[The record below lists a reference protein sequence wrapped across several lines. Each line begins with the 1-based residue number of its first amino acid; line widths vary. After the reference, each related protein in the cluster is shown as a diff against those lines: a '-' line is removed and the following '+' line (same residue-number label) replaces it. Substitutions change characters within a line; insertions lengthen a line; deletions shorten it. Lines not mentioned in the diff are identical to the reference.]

1 MVQIGEVDRVKITA
15 LVVDD
20 AGYDTELWGE
30 FGLSLL
36 VEAERHGAELRLLV
50 DTGLTSKPLLHN
62 MKLLDVDPSKIDYIF
77 LTHCHYDHTGGLGG
91 VTEKTRKGVEIV
103 AHPEIF
109 RRCYVVRENMRY
121 IGVPER
127 SSRSTVEANGGS
139 WLLSREPFAFM
150 PGVMTTGEVQRVTS
164 YEPLENVH
172 IEVDEEMV
180 QDPELDDVSLIVNV
194 AGRGLV
200 IISGCSHA
208 GIVNIMKQ
216 AKRITGVEEIIG
228 VIGGFHLRVANE
240 EQLSKTVD
248 ELDAAET
255 VCAGH
260 CTGFEAMKSISDRM
274 GERFTLLQCG
284 TVIEFAADEG

>member
-36 VEAERHGAELRLLV
+36 VEAERQGTELRLLV

-62 MKLLDVDPSKIDYIF
+62 MKLLDVDPSKIEYIF

-91 VTEKTRKGVEIV
+91 VTEKTRKGIEIV

-109 RRCYVVRENMRY
+109 RRCYVIRQNMRY

-139 WLLSREPFAFM
+139 WLVSSEPFAFM
-150 PGVMTTGEVQRVTS
+150 LGVVTTGEVERVTS

-172 IEVDEEMV
+172 IEVDGEMV

-216 AKRITGVEEIIG
+216 ARRITGVEKIIG

-248 ELDAAET
+248 ELAAAET

-260 CTGFEAMKSISDRM
+260 CTGFEAMKRISDRM

>member
-36 VEAERHGAELRLLV
+36 VEAERQGTELRLLV

-62 MKLLDVDPSKIDYIF
+62 MKLLDVDPSKIEYIF

-109 RRCYVVRENMRY
+109 RRCYIIRENMRY

-150 PGVMTTGEVQRVTS
+150 PGVMTTGEVERVTS

-172 IEVDEEMV
+172 IEVDGEMV

-216 AKRITGVEEIIG
+216 ARRITGVEEIIG
-228 VIGGFHLRVANE
+228 VIGGFHLRVAKE

-248 ELDAAET
+248 ELGVAET

-260 CTGFEAMKSISDRM
+260 CTGFEAMKRISDRM

>member
-1 MVQIGEVDRVKITA
+1 MKITA

-36 VEAERHGAELRLLV
+36 VEAERQGTELRLLV

-62 MKLLDVDPSKIDYIF
+62 MKLLDVDPSKIEYIF

-109 RRCYVVRENMRY
+109 RRCYVIRENMRY

-150 PGVMTTGEVQRVTS
+150 PGVMTTGEVERVTS

-172 IEVDEEMV
+172 IEVDGEMV

-228 VIGGFHLRVANE
+228 VIGGFHLRVAKE

-260 CTGFEAMKSISDRM
+260 CTGFEAMKRISDRM

>member
-1 MVQIGEVDRVKITA
+1 MKITA

-109 RRCYVVRENMRY
+109 RRCYVVRQNMRY

>member
-62 MKLLDVDPSKIDYIF
+62 MKLLDVDPSKIEYIF

-109 RRCYVVRENMRY
+109 RRCYVVRQNMRY

-216 AKRITGVEEIIG
+216 ARRITGVEEIIG

-260 CTGFEAMKSISDRM
+260 CTGFEAMKRISDRM

>member
-1 MVQIGEVDRVKITA
+1 MKITA

-36 VEAERHGAELRLLV
+36 VEAERQGTELRLLV

-109 RRCYVVRENMRY
+109 RRCYVIRENMRY

-150 PGVMTTGEVQRVTS
+150 PGVMTTGEVERVTS

-172 IEVDEEMV
+172 IEVDGEMV

-216 AKRITGVEEIIG
+216 ARRITGVEEIIG
-228 VIGGFHLRVANE
+228 VIGGFHLRVAKE

-248 ELDAAET
+248 ELGVAET

-260 CTGFEAMKSISDRM
+260 CTGFEAMKRISDRL

>member
-1 MVQIGEVDRVKITA
+1 MKITA

-36 VEAERHGAELRLLV
+36 VEAERQGTELRLLV

-62 MKLLDVDPSKIDYIF
+62 MKLLDVDPSKIEYIF

-109 RRCYVVRENMRY
+109 RRCYVIRENMRY

-150 PGVMTTGEVQRVTS
+150 PGVMTTGEVERVTS

-172 IEVDEEMV
+172 IEVDGEMV

-216 AKRITGVEEIIG
+216 ARRITGVEEIIG
-228 VIGGFHLRVANE
+228 VIGGFHLRVAKE

-248 ELDAAET
+248 ELGVAET

-260 CTGFEAMKSISDRM
+260 CTGFEAMKRISDRM

>member
-1 MVQIGEVDRVKITA
+1 LVQIGEVDRVKITA

-36 VEAERHGAELRLLV
+36 VEAERQGAELRLLV

-62 MKLLDVDPSKIDYIF
+62 MKLLDVDPSKIEYIF

-109 RRCYVVRENMRY
+109 RRCYIIRENMRY

-139 WLLSREPFAFM
+139 WLLSREPFAFI
-150 PGVMTTGEVQRVTS
+150 PGVMTTGEVERVTS

-172 IEVDEEMV
+172 IEVDGEMV

-216 AKRITGVEEIIG
+216 ARRITGVEKIIG

-248 ELDAAET
+248 ELGVAET

-260 CTGFEAMKSISDRM
+260 CTGFEAMKRISDRM

>member
-1 MVQIGEVDRVKITA
+1 MKITA

-36 VEAERHGAELRLLV
+36 VEAERQGTELRLLV

-62 MKLLDVDPSKIDYIF
+62 MKLLDVDPSKIEYIF

-109 RRCYVVRENMRY
+109 RRCYIIRENMRY

-150 PGVMTTGEVQRVTS
+150 PGVMTTGEVERVTS

-172 IEVDEEMV
+172 IEVDGEMV

-216 AKRITGVEEIIG
+216 ARRITGVEEIIG
-228 VIGGFHLRVANE
+228 VIGGFHLRVAKE

-248 ELDAAET
+248 ELGVAET

-260 CTGFEAMKSISDRM
+260 CTGFEAMKRISDRM

>member
-109 RRCYVVRENMRY
+109 RRCYVVRQNMRY

-127 SSRSTVEANGGS
+127 SGRSTVEANGGN

-172 IEVDEEMV
+172 IEVDEKMV

-216 AKRITGVEEIIG
+216 ARRITGVEEIIG

-260 CTGFEAMKSISDRM
+260 CTGFEAMKRISDRM

>member
-1 MVQIGEVDRVKITA
+1 MAPLGEVDRVTITA

-36 VEAERHGAELRLLV
+36 VEVEKKDRKLRLLV
-50 DTGLTSKPLLHN
+50 DTGLTSEPLLHN
-62 MKLLDVDPSKIDYIF
+62 MKLLDIAPDSIDCIF

-91 VTEKTRKGVEIV
+91 VTEKTRKGIEIV
-103 AHPEIF
+103 AHPDLF
-109 RRCYVVRENMRY
+109 RGCYVVHDDMRY

-127 SSRSTVEANGGS
+127 SSKATVEANNGK
-139 WLLSREPFAFM
+139 WVLSREPYRFM
-150 PGVMTTGEVQRVTS
+150 HGVSTTGEVEHVTS

-172 IEVDEEMV
+172 IKIDGKLV
-180 QDPELDDVSLIVNV
+180 QDPELDDMSLVFNIS
-194 AGRGLV
+194 GRGLV
-200 IISGCSHA
+200 IVSGCSHA

-216 AKRITGVEEIIG
+216 AQRISGVEKIMG

-240 EQLSKTVD
+240 EQLAKTIE
-248 ELDAAET
+248 ELDKAEM

-260 CTGFEAMKSISDRM
+260 CTGFEAMKRISDQL
-274 GERFTLLQCG
+274 GDRFTLLQCG
-284 TVIEFAADEG
+284 TVIEFTAD

>member
-1 MVQIGEVDRVKITA
+1 VKITA

-109 RRCYVVRENMRY
+109 RRCYVVRQNMRY

>member
-1 MVQIGEVDRVKITA
+1 QKYKA
-15 LVVDD
+15 LPV
-20 AGYDTELWGE
+20 
-30 FGLSLL
+30 
-36 VEAERHGAELRLLV
+36 
-50 DTGLTSKPLLHN
+50 
-62 MKLLDVDPSKIDYIF
+62 VDPSKIEYIF

-109 RRCYVVRENMRY
+109 RRCYVVRQNMRY

>member
-1 MVQIGEVDRVKITA
+1 MKITA

-36 VEAERHGAELRLLV
+36 VEAERQGTELRLLV
-50 DTGLTSKPLLHN
+50 DTGLTSEPLLHN
-62 MKLLDVDPSKIDYIF
+62 MKLLDVDPSKIEYIF

-109 RRCYVVRENMRY
+109 RRCYVIRENMRY

-150 PGVMTTGEVQRVTS
+150 PGVMTTGEVERVTS

-172 IEVDEEMV
+172 IEVDGEMV

-216 AKRITGVEEIIG
+216 ARRITGVEKIIG
-228 VIGGFHLRVANE
+228 VIGGFHLRVAKE

-248 ELDAAET
+248 ELGVAET

-260 CTGFEAMKSISDRM
+260 CTGFEAMKRISDRM

>member
-109 RRCYVVRENMRY
+109 RRCYVVRQNMRY

-240 EQLSKTVD
+240 GQLSKTVD

>member
-1 MVQIGEVDRVKITA
+1 LVKTGEVDWVRITA

-36 VEAERHGAELRLLV
+36 VEAERRGTTLRLLV
-50 DTGLTSKPLLHN
+50 DTGLTSEPLLHN
-62 MKLLDVDPSKIDYIF
+62 MKLLEVDPTKIDYIF

-91 VTEKTRKGVEIV
+91 VTEKTRKGVGVV
-103 AHPEIF
+103 AHPDLF
-109 RRCYVVRENMRY
+109 RRCYVVRQNMRY
-121 IGVPER
+121 IGVPGR
-127 SSRSTVEANGGS
+127 SSRATVEANGGR
-139 WLLSREPFAFM
+139 WLLSREPFEFM
-150 PGVMTTGEVQRVTS
+150 PGVTSTGEVERVTG

-172 IEVDEEMV
+172 IEVDGELV

-200 IISGCSHA
+200 VISGCSHA

-216 AKRITGVEEIIG
+216 ARRVTGVEEIIG
-228 VIGGFHLRVANE
+228 VIGGLHLRVADE

-260 CTGFEAMKSISDRM
+260 CTGFEAMKRMSDRM
-274 GERFTLLQCG
+274 GERFKLLQCG
-284 TVIEFAADEG
+284 TVLEFTADEG

>member
-1 MVQIGEVDRVKITA
+1 MKITA

-36 VEAERHGAELRLLV
+36 VEAERQGTELRLLV

-62 MKLLDVDPSKIDYIF
+62 MKLLDVDPSKIEYIF
-77 LTHCHYDHTGGLGG
+77 ITHCHYDHTGGLGG

-109 RRCYVVRENMRY
+109 RRCYVIRENMRY

-150 PGVMTTGEVQRVTS
+150 PGVMTTGEVERVTS

-172 IEVDEEMV
+172 IEVDGEMV

-194 AGRGLV
+194 ARRGLV

-216 AKRITGVEEIIG
+216 ARRITGVEEIIG

-248 ELDAAET
+248 ELGVAET

-260 CTGFEAMKSISDRM
+260 CTGFEAMKRISDRM

>member
-1 MVQIGEVDRVKITA
+1 MKITA

-50 DTGLTSKPLLHN
+50 DTGLTSEPLLHN
-62 MKLLDVDPSKIDYIF
+62 MKLLDVDPSKIEYIF

-109 RRCYVVRENMRY
+109 RRCYVVRQNMRY

-150 PGVMTTGEVQRVTS
+150 PGVMTTGEVERVTS

-172 IEVDEEMV
+172 IEVDGEMV

-216 AKRITGVEEIIG
+216 ARRITGVEEIIG

-260 CTGFEAMKSISDRM
+260 CTGFEAMKRISDQM

-284 TVIEFAADEG
+284 TVLEFAADEG

>member
-1 MVQIGEVDRVKITA
+1 MKITA

>member
-36 VEAERHGAELRLLV
+36 VEAERQGTELRLLV

-62 MKLLDVDPSKIDYIF
+62 MKLLDVDPSKIEYIF
-77 LTHCHYDHTGGLGG
+77 ITHCHYDHTGGLGG

-109 RRCYVVRENMRY
+109 RRCYVIRENMRY

-150 PGVMTTGEVQRVTS
+150 PGVMTTGEVERVTS

-172 IEVDEEMV
+172 IEVDGEMV

-194 AGRGLV
+194 ARRGLV

-216 AKRITGVEEIIG
+216 ARRITGVEEIIG

-248 ELDAAET
+248 ELGVAET

-260 CTGFEAMKSISDRM
+260 CTGFEAMKRISDRM